1 MGGIR
6 IPMVCKLLT
15 FSRASFCCIKK
26 SYLLAQPTYDRAFGA
41 ASSLLRGAL
50 GRFALISLS
59 RAGANKQ
66 TLRWLLPAMDFAAC
80 LSVCLCRLQLLFVV
94 HIYIYEILGVGV
106 MRYYIPFSTI
116 RLDVA
121 VLGTRT

>member
-15 FSRASFCCIKK
+15 FSRASFSCTNK

-59 RAGANKQ
+59 RAGGEINRPYGGHCQ
-66 TLRWLLPAMDFAAC
+66 QWTLQRVC
-80 LSVCLCRLQLLFVV
+80 LSVDVV
-94 HIYIYEILGVGV
+94 SNSSSWYIYTS
-106 MRYYIPFSTI
+106 MRS
-116 RLDVA
+116 
-121 VLGTRT
+121 